1 MLSAPSTYS
10 TRTCP
15 ILRKDRMS
23 ESADNG
29 NSMQGSPQANIC
41 PPNIDRKCARTCG
54 RGLNKQK
61 FCGLHAKKN
70 TCSASSSW
78 QPTV

>member
-29 NSMQGSPQANIC
+29 NSMQGSPQANILSAQYRPEVC
-41 PPNIDRKCARTCG
+41 THVREGAQQAEVLRTAC
-54 RGLNKQK
+54 
-61 FCGLHAKKN
+61 KKKHLQ
-70 TCSASSSW
+70 C
-78 QPTV
+78 